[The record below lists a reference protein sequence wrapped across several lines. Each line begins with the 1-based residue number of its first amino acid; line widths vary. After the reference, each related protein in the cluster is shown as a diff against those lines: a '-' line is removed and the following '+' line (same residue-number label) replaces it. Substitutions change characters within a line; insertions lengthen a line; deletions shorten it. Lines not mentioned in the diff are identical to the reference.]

1 MDKNKSQNLKKFETN
16 WYFFLYDE
24 EKENVNG
31 GSTLKKWQQMMAAA
45 VSVSL
50 LMPGAALAEVPSAD
64 KEAQY
69 KAAQSDKQVTD
80 SRTLVIKYSKA
91 LPQSVHKK
99 AGVSLVK
106 RLSGLKYDVVRVPAS
121 KKLSDVIS
129 VYKNRSEVTA
139 ITPSI
144 QYKAFAAKPDPK
156 AANMDHLAML
166 NIGKTL
172 SYAGKNKVTIAVV
185 DGGVDYKHPD
195 LKANLL
201 KPYNAANP
209 ARNPVRDLHGT
220 HVAGIIAST
229 KDNGLGGYGVFP
241 NANILPVDVFNGSMG
256 ANDFTIAE
264 GITYSV
270 DQGADVI
277 NLSLGGFMPS
287 PVVEEAIQYAIDSGV
302 VVVAAAGNE
311 ATDQYSYPA
320 AYPGVISV
328 GNING
333 AKTLSD
339 SSNYGS
345 SVDVVAPGENIYST
359 SYDAEAGSKFERLTG
374 TSMAS
379 PMVAAAVG
387 LLKSKYPNLTAFD
400 IEYILEQTATDL
412 GEKGYDLTYGNGLIN
427 PLNALKF
434 DTKKLP
440 KRPDVSGETILK
452 TAREIKSGKQSFTG
466 TFKSP
471 ETIHWFKA
479 NVTEGQHVQTVL
491 NGSKGYDYAMEL
503 YFVPEDGD
511 PQYLR
516 DVDQTTASGQEG
528 YLYTASEAGTLVIG
542 VKDTNGNYSAAG
554 KSAFTLQAEKRGP
567 ITPDQATSEKPIAIT
582 SLPYTKNNFTL
593 YSGEEGVPDSDFFTF
608 SVEEEKL
615 VSLSVSALPGVNSA
629 INVYVEEEGEEYS
642 IIDGNSQPVNKGETV
657 SFQAVPGMNYRIEV
671 TNGAFSEDIF
681 LDSLL
686 DLLSLDMSML
696 EEQTAGE
703 SAQPYTFKVEERTIP
718 ADEDGLPEEST
729 LEEDLMD
736 GSVTPAEYGEMK
748 EDELIDGGE
757 EGVESGKILEKAI
770 PYTLGS
776 SKKGFFQSGYDEDYY
791 RFTPTA
797 DGIYSFSAS
806 QENERNTSTTLLE
819 VDSETGE
826 LIPVSG
832 SDGEM
837 DLIAS
842 LLGGS
847 MGSKNLNVALTK
859 NRTYIMMV
867 FNNGEN
873 ASADPYTLT
882 SKRIA
887 NVPPEKDTDYNLPE
901 EGQNLKAGK
910 AVQNYFVQSG
920 DVDYYYFMNEGKP
933 RVYTLD
939 ITASA
944 LTAAQKA
951 SIPLQLRPGH
961 IFSGAVYEDVNGDKV
976 LDEDE
981 LSRVTPFGPDLFS
994 MMITETDVHTSFA
1007 AKEDTGYF
1015 IEAAPF
1021 LSTGP
1026 NLQPYAVK
1034 VGATY
1039 NEFADGDAK
1048 VVNHVPTK
1056 PLPLKTTGGKYGAR
1070 GYFNSGV
1077 SFGDVDHFVL
1087 NLTKQGT
1094 VSLAFSAGQNLDGV
1108 MAVYNAKGALVASFD
1123 QYGKNDE
1130 ELASLNLPKG
1140 KYFIELSEASG
1151 TASTAP
1157 YQLIVKK

>member
-1 MDKNKSQNLKKFETN
+1 M
-16 WYFFLYDE
+16 
-24 EKENVNG
+24 
-31 GSTLKKWQQMMAAA
+31 KKWQQMMAAA

-287 PVVEEAIQYAIDSGV
+287 PVVEEAIQYAINSGV
-302 VVVAAAGNE
+302 VVVAAAGNA

-345 SVDVVAPGENIYST
+345 SIDVVAPGENIYST

-379 PMVAAAVG
+379 PMVAAAAG

-452 TAREIKSGKQSFTG
+452 TAREIKSGGQSFTG
-466 TFKSP
+466 AFKSP

-542 VKDTNGNYSAAG
+542 VKDTNGNYSASG

-567 ITPDQATSEKPIAIT
+567 IEPDQATYEKPIAIT
-582 SLPYTKNNFTL
+582 SLPYIKNNFTL

-629 INVYVEEEGEEYS
+629 INVYVGEGEEEYS
-642 IIDGNSQPVNKGETV
+642 IVDGNTQPINKGETV
-657 SFQAVPGMNYRIEV
+657 SFQAVPGMNYQIEV
-671 TNGAFSEDIF
+671 TNGALGGDIL
-681 LDSLL
+681 LDSIL
-686 DLLSLDMSML
+686 DLLGASTITMSEM
-696 EEQTAGE
+696 QVGE
-703 SAQPYTFKVEERTIP
+703 YAKPYTFKIEERTIP
-718 ADEDGLPEEST
+718 EDEDGLPEKETLEKEFMNGDIT
-729 LEEDLMD
+729 LEE
-736 GSVTPAEYGEMK
+736 YGETK
-748 EDELIDGGE
+748 EDELIDGGGE
-757 EGVESGKILEKAI
+757 NEESGKILEKAI

-776 SKKGFFQSGYDEDYY
+776 SKKGFFQEGYDEDYY
-791 RFTPTA
+791 RFMPA
-797 DGIYSFSAS
+797 ANGIYTFNAS
-806 QENERNTSTTLLE
+806 QESASGTAVMLMEFDE
-819 VDSETGE
+819 ETGE
-826 LIPVSG
+826 LIPISESG
-832 SDGEM
+832 GEM
-837 DLIAS
+837 DLIAA

-847 MGSKNLNVALTK
+847 MGSKNINAALTK
-859 NRTYIMMV
+859 NKTYILMV
-867 FNNGEN
+867 YNNREN

-882 SKRIA
+882 SKRVA
-887 NVPPEKDTDYNLPE
+887 NVPAETDTDHNLPE
-901 EGQNLKAGK
+901 EGQNLKAGR
-910 AVQNYFVQSG
+910 AVQNYFIQPG
-920 DVDYYYFMNEGKP
+920 DADYYYFMNKGKP

-939 ITASA
+939 VTEDA

-951 SIPLQLRPGH
+951 SIPLELRPGH
-961 IFSGAVYEDVNGDKV
+961 IFSGAIYEDLNGDKV

-994 MMITETDVHTSFA
+994 MMITETDIHTSFA
-1007 AKEDTGYF
+1007 AKKDTGYF

-1026 NLQPYAVK
+1026 NLQPYKIK
-1034 VGATY
+1034 VGVTY
-1039 NEFADGDAK
+1039 NQSIDGDAK

-1056 PLPLKTTGGKYGAR
+1056 PLLLKTAGGKYGAR
-1070 GYFNSGV
+1070 GYFNAGV
-1077 SFGDVDHFVL
+1077 PFGDVDHFIL
-1087 NLTKQGT
+1087 NLTKQDT
-1094 VSLAFSAGQNLDGV
+1094 VSLTFSAGQNQDGV

-1140 KYFIELSEASG
+1140 KYFIELSEANG